1 MSSVVVAAG
10 EPLSAQLPEE
20 VVILNPA
27 DGIYYGLEGVG
38 ARIWELVADPISV
51 RDLHRTLIAEYEV
64 DADRL
69 EADLLK
75 LLRSLAKQGLLKVA
89 SDQSRI

>member
-64 DADRL
+64 DGDRL

-75 LLRSLAKQGLLKVA
+75 LLGSLAEQGLLRVA
-89 SDQSRI
+89 SDRSRI

>member
-75 LLRSLAKQGLLKVA
+75 LLRSLAEQGLLKVA
-89 SDQSRI
+89 SGQSRI

>member
-1 MSSVVVAAG
+1 MVRAV
-10 EPLSAQLPEE
+10 ELQLPEE

-75 LLRSLAKQGLLKVA
+75 LLRSLAEQGLLKVA
-89 SDQSRI
+89 SGQSRI